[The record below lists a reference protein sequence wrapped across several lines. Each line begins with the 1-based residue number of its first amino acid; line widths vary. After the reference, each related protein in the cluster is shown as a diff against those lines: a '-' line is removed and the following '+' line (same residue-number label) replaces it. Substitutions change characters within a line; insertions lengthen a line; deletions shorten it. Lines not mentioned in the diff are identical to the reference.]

1 MRIRPQTVFSFLV
14 LLFFAFVIW
23 GARDWPVKAQLYP
36 WVIGIPMLVLA
47 VFHLLLDLK
56 EGSGRGMSPP
66 TPNNTPGATPA
77 DFQFTK
83 GIDPVLMRQRTVNIF
98 SWIFGFLLACWL
110 VGLSATIPPFV
121 FLYLKVKSAE
131 GWALSLVLTGAVWLL
146 YWGLFDQL
154 LRLPIPEG
162 QIYLWLGL

>member
-66 TPNNTPGATPA
+66 TPNNPPGATPA

-98 SWIFGFLLACWL
+98 SWIFGVLMACWL
-110 VGLSATIPPFV
+110 VGLSASIPPFV
-121 FLYLKVKSAE
+121 FLYLKVKSGE